1 MKRKILI
8 TTVLIAVIGVLFL
21 VAQKSNATYW
31 HWGDPTPFTDWHAG
45 PDVVIKGDKMG
56 WKATGDDAWAVSPV
70 LDTGRNWNYIGYFG
84 FGGNISLTKKIRG
97 STESFLWDAEAP
109 AWEVY
114 APGVNKNWR
123 YIQLRFEKA
132 GGVACIT
139 LSGDKLQESFN
150 SAGYDDA
157 DWAETNNPDEDSTD
171 ELSNAPCFTGQYLK
185 CTASNQ
191 VTKNTFDA
199 VGVNEVYATA
209 YFYVVSEDLADG
221 EDNKVMQIADPEG
234 SNNEFICRL
243 KQTAGQLQL
252 IFENG
257 GAVGDPCN
265 VSLNTQYRIRM
276 RVNNSADTEEWYVH
290 DKDGIEVGSG
300 SGDGYIGNDL
310 GALQLGPCFGD
321 ANMTCYFDL
330 VDVDTTGWAS

>member
-8 TTVLIAVIGVLFL
+8 TTILIAVIGALFL
-21 VAQKSNATYW
+21 IVQKSDATYW

-56 WKATGDDAWAVSPV
+56 WKATGADAWAVSPV
-70 LDTGRNWNYIGYFG
+70 LDTGRDWNYIGYFG
-84 FGGNISLTKKIRG
+84 FGGNISLDKKIRG

-109 AWEVY
+109 AWEAY

-139 LSGDKLQESFN
+139 LSGDKLQETFD

-157 DWAETNNPDEDSTD
+157 DWDEQNDPDEDSTD

-185 CTASNQ
+185 FTASNQ
-191 VTKNTFDA
+191 LAYNVFDA
-199 VGVNEVYATA
+199 TGVNEVFLTVYLYIT
-209 YFYVVSEDLADG
+209 SESLANTQSDG
-221 EDNKVMQIADPEG
+221 MVAICDPTCG
-234 SNNEFICRL
+234 SQEFICKL
-243 KQTAGQLQL
+243 YDNAGQLQL

-257 GAVGDPCN
+257 GQIGDSLN

-276 RVNNSADTEEWYVH
+276 TVNNSADTQQWYVH
-290 DKDGIEVGSG
+290 DKDGTQLGTGSG
-300 SGDGYIGNDL
+300 SEYIGNNL
-310 GALQLGPCFGD
+310 GCLILGPNYGD
-321 ANMTCYFDL
+321 ADVTCYFDL
-330 VDVDTTGWAS
+330 VDIDTTDWAE